1 MKKQTRQEIKEE
13 KVFVDTLMYGIQAPL
28 IVTPNYVD
36 SVTPQQKNEHRLHC
50 IAIASECVKNQEAT
64 DYDAMLYYS
73 YASLE
78 NMPSRDDA
86 ECYMY
91 LFFKFYKDAAKQLDT
106 KCPELDINQLESI
119 KKLKQWI
126 YKKQIEGMKRAE
138 KNEKVIA

>member
-1 MKKQTRQEIKEE
+1 MTTRLAKKQEKE
-13 KVFVDTLMYGIQAPL
+13 FVDTIMYGLKAPL
-28 IVTPNYVD
+28 IVTPNCVED
-36 SVTPQQKNEHRLHC
+36 VIPEQLEKHRLYC
-50 IAIASECVKNQEAT
+50 IAKAIECVENKEAT

-78 NMPSRDDA
+78 NMPSHDNA

-91 LFFKFYKDAAKQLDT
+91 LFFKFYKDAEKTLGT
-106 KCPELDINQLESI
+106 KCPELDTNQLESI

>member
-1 MKKQTRQEIKEE
+1 MTTRLDKKLEKE
-13 KVFVDTLMYGIQAPL
+13 FVDTMMYGLRAPL
-28 IVTPNYVD
+28 IVTPSYVD
-36 SVTPQQKNEHRLHC
+36 GVTSEQSDKHRLYC
-50 IAIASECVKNQEAT
+50 IAKAIECVKNKEAT

-78 NMPSRDDA
+78 NMPSHDNA

-91 LFFKFYKDAAKQLDT
+91 LFFKFYKDAEKTLGT

>member
-1 MKKQTRQEIKEE
+1 MTTRLAKKQEKE
-13 KVFVDTLMYGIQAPL
+13 FVDTMMYGLRAPL
-28 IVTPNYVD
+28 IVTPSYVD
-36 SVTPQQKNEHRLHC
+36 GVTSEQTDKHRLYC
-50 IAIASECVKNQEAT
+50 IAKAIECVKNKEAT

-78 NMPSRDDA
+78 CSPSRDNA

-91 LFFKFYKDAAKQLDT
+91 LFFKFYKDAEKTLGT
-106 KCPELDINQLESI
+106 KCPELDVNQFESI

-126 YKKQIEGMKRAE
+126 FKKQMEGMKRAE